1 MLSKF
6 FASWLLVLVIAPF
19 TAPFPTCDATSLF
32 GSPQGQ
38 DAPAAPSA
46 AIVLTTDEA
55 VPSAV
60 FVASIG
66 RIRLLPL
73 SRVPLTESALP
84 FTSAAAMG
92 SDASADSMREP
103 VALSTI
109 LRV

>member
-1 MLSKF
+1 MLPKF

-19 TAPFPTCDATSLF
+19 TAPFPTCDVTSLF

-46 AIVLTTDEA
+46 AIVLTTDAA
-55 VPSAV
+55 VPSTV
-60 FVASIG
+60 FVSSVG

-84 FTSAAAMG
+84 FMSAAAMG
-92 SDASADSMREP
+92 SDASADGMREP